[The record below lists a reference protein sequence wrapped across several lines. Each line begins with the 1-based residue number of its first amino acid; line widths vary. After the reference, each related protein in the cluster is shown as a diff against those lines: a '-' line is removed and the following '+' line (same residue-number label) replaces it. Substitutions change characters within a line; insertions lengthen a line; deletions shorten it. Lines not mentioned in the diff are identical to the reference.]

1 MRCPDGGALARL
13 AAGVGP
19 VILAGT
25 RDAAPCRDRPGVEG
39 PSRGPSRGPSG
50 DGGRPCDQRPDRV
63 PAGHRVVVVHR
74 PAADLPFEVR
84 TAVDGPMATV
94 ARFATLDAARRWV
107 RGESAGPAAER

>member
-1 MRCPDGGALARL
+1 MRGPDGGALARL
-13 AAGVGP
+13 AAVDP
-19 VILAGT
+19 MILAGS
-25 RDAAPCRDRPGVEG
+25 RDALPRRDRPGAG
-39 PSRGPSRGPSG
+39 APSRGPSR
-50 DGGRPCDQRPDRV
+50 DGGRPCDQCPDRV

-107 RGESAGPAAER
+107 RGEADPPTPGD

>member
-1 MRCPDGGALARL
+1 MRGPDGGALAWL

-19 VILAGT
+19 VIVAGS
-25 RDAAPCRDRPGVEG
+25 RDAAPCRDRPGAGG
-39 PSRGPSRGPSG
+39 PSRGPSRDGSRG
-50 DGGRPCDQRPDRV
+50 GGRPCDQRPDRV

-107 RGESAGPAAER
+107 RGEPAGSAAER